1 MSRAKDIALEKAILM
16 LLRPK
21 VERYGELRQLSLDTT
36 AKVVSAE
43 IRLRGD
49 PIPLVISEARYRVE
63 RNGKDTKV
71 IFHGLKLSKEWA
83 QNLVEDHFREIPL
96 KIPDFLAP
104 LIE

>member
-71 IFHGLKLSKEWA
+71 IFHG
-83 QNLVEDHFREIPL
+83 
-96 KIPDFLAP
+96 
-104 LIE
+104 